1 MIDDRETLD
10 MEGLLRF
17 YAEAGVDM
25 PLSDTPIDRFAE
37 AQRQPVRSAPAQQEN
52 RSTSSAERPRA
63 QQQQPRQAA
72 TPSPTS
78 RPVQAASDVP
88 DNAKLHWPAKPLCKP
103 QRLMSCAKSLQ
114 PLMAAI

>member
-1 MIDDRETLD
+1 MTDDRETLD

-52 RSTSSAERPRA
+52 RSTSSADRPRA

-78 RPVQAASDVP
+78 RPVRGVMRTWKACHSSA
-88 DNAKLHWPAKPLCKP
+88 NPANF
-103 QRLMSCAKSLQ
+103 STG
-114 PLMAAI
+114 

>member
-52 RSTSSAERPRA
+52 KSTATASGSNALTD
-63 QQQQPRQAA
+63 QP
-72 TPSPTS
+72 P
-78 RPVQAASDVP
+78 
-88 DNAKLHWPAKPLCKP
+88 
-103 QRLMSCAKSLQ
+103 CAGCIRCSG
-114 PLMAAI
+114 